1 MIACVTFCIS
11 MFFLTICLTKTLK
24 MDRKESQRKVKLKVE
39 DLTIVFG
46 KQKEKALELLDKG
59 FSKKE
64 ILEQTG
70 CTVGIN
76 KASFEIYEGEFFV
89 IMGLSG
95 SGKSTLLR
103 CLNRLNEPTSGKV
116 FINDDD
122 ITVKNNKQLLDVRR
136 TEMSMV
142 FQKFGLLPHHTV
154 LSNAAF
160 GLEIRGEDKTSRE
173 EKAQKAL
180 DIVGLN
186 GFENQFPSQLSGG
199 MQQRVGLARAL
210 ANDPEVL
217 LMDEAFSALD
227 PLIKTEMQDQ
237 LLDLQDSLQK
247 TIVFITH
254 DLDEAIKIGDRIVI
268 MKDGVIEQIGTAEDI
283 LTNPK
288 SDYVKAFV
296 EKVDRKTIITAGSLM
311 HEKPTVVRF
320 RKDGPEGALRKM
332 RSTSLDIL
340 PVVDIHNKFLG
351 LVSLADVV
359 RIAKLKEPTVESIIN
374 DNVPSVF
381 SDTTVEEM
389 LPLISG
395 NKATIAVIDN
405 QNKLLGVVSQTSL
418 IIEATKFNEE
428 EIIELKEIANNQ

>member
-1 MIACVTFCIS
+1 ME
-11 MFFLTICLTKTLK
+11 TINNN
-24 MDRKESQRKVKLKVE
+24 RQVKLKVE
-39 DLTIVFG
+39 NLTIIFG
-46 KQKEKALELLDKG
+46 KNKEKALELLDKG

-64 ILEQTG
+64 ILEKTG

-103 CLNRLNEPTSGKV
+103 CLNRLNEPTAGKV
-116 FINDDD
+116 FINNDN
-122 ITVKNNKQLLDVRR
+122 ITDKNNKDLLEVRR

-160 GLEIRGEDKTSRE
+160 GLEIRGESKTIRE

-186 GFENQFPSQLSGG
+186 GFENQLPSQLSGG

-227 PLIKTEMQDQ
+227 PLIKSEMQDQ
-237 LLDLQDSLQK
+237 LLDLQETLQK

-283 LTNPK
+283 LTNPA

-296 EKVDRKTIITAGSLM
+296 EKVDRKTIITAKSLM
-311 HEKPTVVRF
+311 FDKPTVVRF

-332 RSTSLDIL
+332 RTTGLETL
-340 PVVDIHNKFLG
+340 PVVDFQNKFLG
-351 LVSLADVV
+351 FVTLSDIVQ
-359 RIAKLKEPTVESIIN
+359 IAKKKELTVESVIN
-374 DNVPSVF
+374 SNVPSVYQEA
-381 SDTTVEEM
+381 TVEEM
-389 LPLISG
+389 LPLISE
-395 NKATIAVIDN
+395 NKSAIAVVDET
-405 QNKLLGVVSQTSL
+405 NKFLGLVTQLSL

>member
-1 MIACVTFCIS
+1 MD
-11 MFFLTICLTKTLK
+11 TIDTN
-24 MDRKESQRKVKLKVE
+24 RKVKLKVE
-39 DLTIVFG
+39 DLTIIFG
-46 KQKEKALELLDKG
+46 KNKEKALELLDKG
-59 FSKKE
+59 LSKKE
-64 ILEQTG
+64 ILEKTG

-103 CLNRLNEPTSGKV
+103 CLNRLNEPTAGKV
-116 FINDDD
+116 YINNDN
-122 ITVKNNKQLLDVRR
+122 ITDKNNKDLLEVRR

-160 GLEIRGEDKTSRE
+160 GLEIRGESKTIRE

-186 GFENQFPSQLSGG
+186 GFENQLPSQLSGG

-210 ANDPEVL
+210 ANNPEVL

-227 PLIKTEMQDQ
+227 PLIKSEMQDQ
-237 LLDLQDSLQK
+237 LLELQETLQK

-283 LTNPK
+283 LTNPA

-296 EKVDRKTIITAGSLM
+296 EKVDRKTIITAKSLM
-311 HEKPTVVRF
+311 FDKPTVVRF

-332 RSTSLDIL
+332 RTTGLETL
-340 PVVDIHNKFLG
+340 PVVDFQNKFLG
-351 LVSLADVV
+351 FVTLSDIVQ
-359 RIAKLKEPTVESIIN
+359 IAKKKEPTVESVIN
-374 DNVPSVF
+374 INVPSVYQEA
-381 SDTTVEEM
+381 TVEEM

-395 NKATIAVIDN
+395 SKSAIAVVDET
-405 QNKLLGVVSQTSL
+405 NKFLGLVTQLSL

>member
-1 MIACVTFCIS
+1 
-11 MFFLTICLTKTLK
+11 
-24 MDRKESQRKVKLKVE
+24 MDIIENSRKVKLKVE
-39 DLTIVFG
+39 DLTIIFG
-46 KQKEKALELLDKG
+46 KHKEKAQELLDQG

-64 ILEQTG
+64 ILEKTG

-76 KASFEIYEGEFFV
+76 KANFEIYEGEFFV

-116 FINDDD
+116 YINDDN
-122 ITVKNNKQLLDVRR
+122 ITVKNNKDLLEVRR

-160 GLEIRGEDKTSRE
+160 GLEIRGEDKKSRE

-227 PLIKTEMQDQ
+227 PLIKSEMQDQ
-237 LLDLQDSLQK
+237 MLELQGTLQK

-268 MKDGVIEQIGTAEDI
+268 MKDGVIEQMGTAEDI
-283 LTNPK
+283 LTNPA

-296 EKVDRKTIITAGSLM
+296 EKVDRKTIITAKSLM
-311 HEKPTVVRF
+311 FDKPTVVRF

-332 RSTSLDIL
+332 RTTGFETL
-340 PVVDIHNKFLG
+340 PVVDFQNKFLG
-351 LVSLADVV
+351 FVNLNDVV
-359 RIAKLKEPTVESIIN
+359 RIAKQKEPTVESVIN
-374 DNVPSVF
+374 SNVPSVYK
-381 SDTTVEEM
+381 DATVEEM
-389 LPLISG
+389 LPLTSG
-395 NKATIAVIDN
+395 SKSSIAVVDEN
-405 QNKLLGVVSQTSL
+405 NKFLGLVTQLSL